1 MLHQAPH
8 TRGDLDREVIATL
21 AAGDR
26 PLTLEQV
33 RERLGGT
40 LMCTAVMTALSRL
53 HQQGLTR
60 REWIGQSFVYTAV
73 ASQDELAASRI
84 HDLLDAGGDRRA
96 VLARFVAML
105 PPDDEQM
112 LIDLLAHRHTTV
124 HA

>member
-1 MLHQAPH
+1 MLDQAPR

-26 PLTLEQV
+26 PMTLEQV

-40 LMCTAVMTALSRL
+40 LMCTTVMTALSRL

-60 REWIGQSFVYTAV
+60 REWIGESIVYTAV

-84 HDLLDAGGDRRA
+84 RDLLDAGGDRRA

-105 PPDDEQM
+105 PPDDERM